1 MEFCSWLHRI
11 WYWGDI
17 NGICSGE
24 KYSIKDT
31 TKVIRE
37 KIVNDALAIST
48 LDASEPTQETMNLVQ
63 EYIDGKKEIS
73 EILEDIINRYKV
85 AEV

>member
-1 MEFCSWLHRI
+1 MS
-11 WYWGDI
+11 YTV
-17 NGICSGE
+17 E
-24 KYSIKDT
+24 KKYAIKET

-48 LDASEPTQETMNLVQ
+48 LDASEPTKETMDLVQ
-63 EYIDGKKEIS
+63 EYIDGQKEIS
-73 EILEDIINRYKV
+73 EILEATIKRYKI

>member
-1 MEFCSWLHRI
+1 MGYAVEK
-11 WYWGDI
+11 
-17 NGICSGE
+17 

-73 EILEDIINRYKV
+73 EILEDAINRYKV

>member
-1 MEFCSWLHRI
+1 MQWR
-11 WYWGDI
+11 
-17 NGICSGE
+17 

-73 EILEDIINRYKV
+73 EILEDTINRYKV

>member
-1 MEFCSWLHRI
+1 MGYTVEK
-11 WYWGDI
+11 
-17 NGICSGE
+17 

-48 LDASEPTQETMNLVQ
+48 LDASEPTRETMELVQ

-73 EILEDIINRYKV
+73 EILADTINHYKAAKV
-85 AEV
+85 